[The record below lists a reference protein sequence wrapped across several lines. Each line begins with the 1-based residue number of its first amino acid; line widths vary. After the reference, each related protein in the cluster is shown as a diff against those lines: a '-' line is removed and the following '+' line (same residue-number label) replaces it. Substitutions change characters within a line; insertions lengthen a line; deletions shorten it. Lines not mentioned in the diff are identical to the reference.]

1 MASVRAHQLKVVGL
15 KINMAKQRISMRDI
29 AHAAQVSISAVSLVA
44 RDKPG
49 VALETRERVQ
59 RIMVELGYN
68 NGSATNDEKAMVV
81 ALLIER
87 SSMPVILDVFY
98 GDIIRGFQSEA
109 QRLGY
114 QVLLH
119 MFDREAESME
129 SVRSSLAGEAQGVVV
144 ANDGDITTELIV
156 QLELIGVPLV
166 LIESYVPGHQLP
178 CILGDNF
185 MAGYAA
191 TNHLIGLGHRSIAVL
206 RGPRKYSSLTDRLR
220 GCMAAIAEADL
231 TVPHELLP
239 YPVAGHPKKGY
250 MQMHEILQLPHRPTA
265 VVAISDK
272 TAFGAM
278 EAIKEAGLHIPNDIA
293 IASID
298 DVQESAYARP
308 SLTTVRIPRLEMG
321 MLAMQKLHRL
331 ITNDTELPVK
341 SVLYGD
347 LIVRDSCGA
356 LPSTG

>member
-1 MASVRAHQLKVVGL
+1 MA
-15 KINMAKQRISMRDI
+15 NQRVSMRDI
-29 AHAAQVSISAVSLVA
+29 ARAANVSVSAVSLVV

-49 VALETRERVQ
+49 VATETRERVH

-68 NGSATNDEKAMVV
+68 NGSAASDEKAMVV

-114 QVLLH
+114 QILLH
-119 MFDREAESME
+119 MFDRAAESLD
-129 SVRSSLAGEAQGVVV
+129 SVRSSLAGEARGVVI
-144 ANDGDITTELIV
+144 ANDGDITSELIV
-156 QLELIGVPLV
+156 QLESIGVPLV
-166 LIESYVPGHQLP
+166 LIESYIPGHQLP

-185 MAGYAA
+185 MAGYTA

-220 GCMAAIAEADL
+220 GCLAAISEADL
-231 TVPHELLP
+231 TIPSELCP

-250 MQMHEILQLPHRPTA
+250 MQMYEILQLPNHPTA
-265 VVAISDK
+265 IVAISDK

-278 EAIKEAGLHIPNDIA
+278 EAIKEAGLRIPDDIA
-293 IASID
+293 IVSID

-308 SLTTVRIPRLEMG
+308 PLTTVRIPRLELG
-321 MLAMQKLHRL
+321 TLAMQKLHRL
-331 ITNDTELPVK
+331 ITHEPETPVK
-341 SVLYGD
+341 SVVYGT
-347 LIVRDSCGA
+347 LIVRSSCGA
-356 LPSTG
+356 QHSNLPEYVLQAASTPI